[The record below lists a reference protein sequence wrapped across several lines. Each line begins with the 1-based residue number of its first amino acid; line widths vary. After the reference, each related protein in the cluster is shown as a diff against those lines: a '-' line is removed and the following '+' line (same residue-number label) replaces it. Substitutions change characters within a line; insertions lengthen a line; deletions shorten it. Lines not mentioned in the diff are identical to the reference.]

1 MHERE
6 EVWKKDK
13 HDDGHHINSLLAP
26 GPGRATQP
34 EVNEYSVLNAR
45 LFCA

>member
-1 MHERE
+1 
-6 EVWKKDK
+6 
-13 HDDGHHINSLLAP
+13 LAP